1 MNLQSARGGQRHCTA
16 CKPRCAEGQ
25 GGAGRRA
32 ARGRH
37 ALDSLHVEADCGDRG
52 DNLAKLELVED
63 GGLASGVQTDLR
75 TGQGG
80 RLAAS
85 ARYGMR
91 EGARRVA
98 GPERRSHRR
107 GDENARGSWGE
118 RFSRRAVGAR
128 TMRMRISCLPTRR
141 PRAFAKTPP
150 MVASGVCGVVLC
162 AALGCLRGGDSG
174 RVVLGRLASERVILK
189 NVMNCW
195 HSKPHKPISP
205 HDGPS

>member
-1 MNLQSARGGQRHCTA
+1 MRG
-16 CKPRCAEGQ
+16 GQ
-25 GGAGRRA
+25 GGAGRGA

-63 GGLASGVQTDLR
+63 GGLASGVETDLR
-75 TGQGG
+75 TGTGG
-80 RLAAS
+80 RLAVS
-85 ARYGMR
+85 VRSGVR
-91 EGARRVA
+91 EGAGGLR
-98 GPERRSHRR
+98 GRSADLIG

-162 AALGCLRGGDSG
+162 AALGCLRGGSG
-174 RVVLGRLASERVILK
+174 RVRLGRLASGRVILK

-195 HSKPHKPISP
+195 H
-205 HDGPS
+205 